1 MSLLFILITFNW
13 LFYLVFSVEPTASYD
28 ELDRHSRSADE
39 LLSSFN
45 EQPEDRA
52 KMSQYDSFVRANRGI
67 GLGTTLT
74 STITSYS
81 FTTTASYK
89 TIKIGSSLSCLP
101 SGYSIC

>member
-1 MSLLFILITFNW
+1 MSLLFIVITSNLLLI
-13 LFYLVFSVEPTASYD
+13 LFSVEPTASYD
-28 ELDRHSRSADE
+28 ELDRHLRSADE

-45 EQPEDRA
+45 EQPEDRV
-52 KMSQYDSFVRANRGI
+52 KMPQYDSFVRANRGI